1 MKIKIIV
8 NNQDSDNSTTSQKNS
23 SVKAED
29 NHHDATNV
37 GVDADIEITKHKK
50 GPHSKETL

>member
-29 NHHDATNV
+29 NHHDATNI
-37 GVDADIEITKHKK
+37 GVDADIEISKHKK